1 MSWRNELYVGHL
13 HTERLWIGTSNGGVG
28 SELSG
33 TELAYLDGVIAGTA
47 AASKV
52 LVLNASSDLT
62 SGIDAFTVDGTVY
75 VGVDDTAY
83 GKLYVYGG
91 PAGAPQGGF
100 VRLYTSADYD
110 ADDEYFSINTTSALM
125 WIGAENNLDMMIFYG
140 VAAAN
145 GAYADSIRTTV
156 NFDADNG
163 FSLGGAAVTATAA
176 ELNYLDLAAIGTG
189 AASKAVVL
197 DANGDF
203 VFPSG
208 GDGGIDFAIN
218 SAVVDL
224 GSGDW
229 KIGGI
234 QVNASAANLN
244 YVAVNP
250 GEGGALSAIVTDANG
265 DFIFSNTSAAGI
277 DMAQSSA
284 ILKLGSGDWQIDGT
298 AVTSSAAE
306 LNYLDL
312 TGAVGVAEA
321 SKAMV
326 LDANRD
332 FGGDLGSLIT
342 NIRYMYSDT
351 FIANAS
357 ITIGAEDY
365 YRGSLRIYANQ
376 ETDGG
381 TIVIDTDGD
390 NDAVIANY
398 QITASDDD
406 LWIGPDTDPDSLKYD
421 GGLGSWHVTQGKLSV
436 GVEAA
441 TAGIVVIYDSAS
453 SDGGALQIHVGDS
466 SVSTVNYYS
475 IKVDS
480 QDLWIG
486 PDGDMESL
494 KYDAANTR
502 WEIGSAS
509 GLNIATGGTFLI
521 GGTQVTATAAELNY
535 VAVTPGEGGPLSAIV
550 TDANGDFI
558 FYNTSAAGI
567 DMAANSAILKL
578 GSGDWQID
586 GTAVTASAAELNVL
600 YNIQSTAAQMD
611 EFYLNIHIAD
621 ISTET
626 YGAVVVPCDCTLK
639 SVKSVIYG
647 AIVTGDD
654 VLTFTTSSG
663 AVTNVLTIAN
673 AGSGA
678 GDVDL
683 VTASDNNLCDA
694 NTIVSFANTAGS
706 DNTVPCTLTLTFTR
720 YLLA

>member
-1 MSWRNELYVGHL
+1 MSWRNELYVGQL

-33 TELAYLDGVIAGTA
+33 TELGYLDGVIAGTA
-47 AASKV
+47 AASKA
-52 LVLNASSDLT
+52 LVLNSSSAIT
-62 SGIDAFTVDGTVY
+62 SGISAFTVDTSFYLGI
-75 VGVDDTAY
+75 DDTAY
-83 GKLYVYGG
+83 GRLYVYGG

-100 VRLYTSADYD
+100 IRLYTAADYD
-110 ADDEYFSINTTSALM
+110 ADDEFFSINTTSALM

-156 NFDADNG
+156 TFDIGNG
-163 FSLGGAAVTATAA
+163 FNLGGAAVNATAA
-176 ELNYLDLAAIGTG
+176 ELNYLDLTALGTG
-189 AASKAVVL
+189 EGSKAVVL
-197 DANGDF
+197 DAGEDFTWPATGVLTYGGTAITATGAELNYLDITTLGTGEASKAVTLNANADFIAPAGTAAGWDF
-203 VFPSG
+203 VT
-208 GDGGIDFAIN
+208 N
-218 SAVVDL
+218 
-224 GSGDW
+224 
-229 KIGGI
+229 
-234 QVNASAANLN
+234 
-244 YVAVNP
+244 
-250 GEGGALSAIVTDANG
+250 SAIVN
-265 DFIFSNTSAAGI
+265 
-277 DMAQSSA
+277 
-284 ILKLGSGDWQIDGT
+284 LKVGAWEIEGVTVT
-298 AVTSSAAE
+298 ATAAE

-326 LDANRD
+326 LDANSD
-332 FGGDLGSLIT
+332 FGGNLGSLIT
-342 NIRYMYSDT
+342 NIRYMYADS
-351 FIANAS
+351 FLANAA
-357 ITIGAEDY
+357 ITIGNEDY